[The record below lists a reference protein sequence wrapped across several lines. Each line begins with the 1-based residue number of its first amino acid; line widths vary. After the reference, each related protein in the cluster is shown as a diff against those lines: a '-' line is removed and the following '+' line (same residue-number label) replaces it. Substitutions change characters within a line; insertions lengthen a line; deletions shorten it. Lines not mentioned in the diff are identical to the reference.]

1 MAVVPYAGTVF
12 GMAVKTTLNLDDRE
26 YREARRLAEATGLT
40 VGEYVNRA
48 LRDARLRAW
57 HRGRGRV
64 DSQTGF
70 PESLAGPEEQEREPR
85 R

>member
-1 MAVVPYAGTVF
+1 MVIC
-12 GMAVKTTLNLDDRE
+12 MAVKTTLNLDDRE
-26 YREARRLAEATGLT
+26 YLEARRLAEATGVT

-57 HRGRGRV
+57 HRGRGRADRTV
-64 DSQTGF
+64 AL
-70 PESLAGPEEQEREPR
+70 PESLTEHEEREREPR

>member
-1 MAVVPYAGTVF
+1 MSRTPYDGMVVR
-12 GMAVKTTLNLDDRE
+12 MAVKTTLNLDDRE
-26 YREARRLAEATGLT
+26 YREARRLAEATGVT

-57 HRGRGRV
+57 HRGRGRTDQGV
-64 DSQTGF
+64 AL
-70 PESLAGPEEQEREPR
+70 PESLAEHEEREREQR

>member
-1 MAVVPYAGTVF
+1 MVNH
-12 GMAVKTTLNLDDRE
+12 MAVKTTLNLDDRE
-26 YREARRLAEATGLT
+26 YREARRAADAAGMT

-57 HRGRGRV
+57 HRDRARGDRARGDRAAAAV
-64 DSQTGF
+64 
-70 PESLAGPEEQEREPR
+70 ESLDSAEEQEREPR

>member
-1 MAVVPYAGTVF
+1 
-12 GMAVKTTLNLDDRE
+12 MAVKTTLNLDERE
-26 YREARRLAEATGLT
+26 YGEARRLADATGMT

-57 HRGRGRV
+57 HRGRGQVERV
-64 DSQTGF
+64 DV
-70 PESLAGPEEQEREPR
+70 PESLAEAEEQEREPR